1 MKIFFTGDLFLGGD
15 LLGTSCENIINSKLY
30 EQADFCVVNLEQA
43 VSDSDYIEDKCTLY
57 TGTQALQ
64 QLKQMKVDAA
74 NLAHNHIQDKG
85 LDGIVET
92 VEQLNKE
99 KIKNFG
105 AGANLHAA
113 SQPLKLTGN
122 LVLLG
127 YCEFGKPYLNQIEV
141 ADNNKAGVNP
151 LRYEKILADLDNL
164 QPNQQAVLYFHWGME
179 HVWLPPTNDIKLA
192 KKLLADERVAAI
204 IGMHCHRVQ
213 GVVSYKGKKAY
224 MSLGNFLFPN
234 FYIVPPTQIAYP
246 SEQEK
251 QQVRFTTRQYHSVYE
266 PTYKKWRLVN
276 RVSRVL
282 LFDTTTQQL
291 KSEFVVQ
298 RDDLPKVESVGIVLN
313 VIYSLWTALL
323 SAIYKLP
330 MPMYNLLFKLH
341 AKQTYFI
348 WRTQI
353 KFFHLR
359 QLGLVKFFEKLK
371 IKICR
376 KFG

>member
-15 LLGTSCENIINSKLY
+15 LLGVSCEDTISSKLY
-30 EQADFCVVNLEQA
+30 DQADFRVVNLEQA

-57 TGTQALQ
+57 TGSQALQ
-64 QLKQMKVDAA
+64 QLKQIKVNAV

-105 AGANLHAA
+105 AGENINEA
-113 SQPLKLTGN
+113 SQPLELTEN

-127 YCEFGKPYLNQIEV
+127 YCEFGKPYLSQVEV

-192 KKLLADERVAAI
+192 RKLLADERVATI
-204 IGMHCHRVQ
+204 IGMHCHRAQ

-224 MSLGNFLFPN
+224 MGLGNFLFPN
-234 FYIVPPTQIAYP
+234 FYIAPPTQISYP

-251 QQVRFTTRQYHSVYE
+251 QQVKFTTRQYHSVYE

-282 LFDTTTQQL
+282 LFDTKTQKL

-298 RDDLPKVESVGIVLN
+298 RDNSPKVEPVGVVLN
-313 VIYSLWTALL
+313 GTYILWTTLL
-323 SAIYKLP
+323 STIYKLP
-330 MPMYNLLFKLH
+330 SPVYNLLFKLH

-353 KFFHLR
+353 RFFHLR

-371 IKICR
+371 IKIHK

>member
-15 LLGTSCENIINSKLY
+15 LLGASCKDTISSKLY
-30 EQADFCVVNLEQA
+30 DLADFRVVNLEQA

-57 TGTQALQ
+57 TSSQALQ
-64 QLKQMKVDAA
+64 QLKKMKVDAV

-92 VEQLNKE
+92 VEQLNKVQ
-99 KIKNFG
+99 IKNFG
-105 AGANLHAA
+105 AGENINEA
-113 SQPLKLTGN
+113 SQPLELTEN

-164 QPNQQAVLYFHWGME
+164 RPNQQAVLYFHWGME

-192 KKLLADERVAAI
+192 RKLLADERVATI
-204 IGMHCHRVQ
+204 IGMHCHRTQ

-224 MSLGNFLFPN
+224 MGLGNFLFPN
-234 FYIVPPTQIAYP
+234 FYIAPPTQIAYP

-251 QQVRFTTRQYHSVYE
+251 QQVKFTTRQYHSVYE

-282 LFDTTTQQL
+282 LFDNTTQKL

-298 RDDLPKVESVGIVLN
+298 IDNLPKVEAVGVVLN
-313 VIYSLWTALL
+313 GTYTLWTALL
-323 SAIYKLP
+323 SAVYKLP
-330 MPMYNLLFKLH
+330 SPVYNLLFKLH

-348 WRTQI
+348 WRMQI
-353 KFFHLR
+353 RLFHLR
-359 QLGLVKFFEKLK
+359 QLGIVNFLKKLK
-371 IKICR
+371 VKIRR